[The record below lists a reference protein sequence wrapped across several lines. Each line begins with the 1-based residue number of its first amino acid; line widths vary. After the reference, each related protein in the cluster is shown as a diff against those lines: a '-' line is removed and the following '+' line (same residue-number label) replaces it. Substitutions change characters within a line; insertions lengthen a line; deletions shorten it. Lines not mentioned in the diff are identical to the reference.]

1 MRKQPTR
8 LLHTAGLLLIILSL
22 LPLASVTAGGTREID
37 RDVLLHDSTDTL
49 YRTPGGAVPVM
60 STVTLRFSTLAGDV
74 DSVTVRVWDAL
85 AEQQHML
92 PMAVVTTT
100 PGGFDLWE
108 TTLDVGDTPTIYW
121 YRFIVTKGGDTLFYE
136 DDIRPG
142 ADGAYFPANESGRGR
157 AYESSP
163 DLSWQITV
171 YDPDFYT
178 PEWMRNAVVYQIFPD
193 RFRNGDPSNDPA
205 DDSIT
210 FYESDSVIFHETWN
224 EPPVDPRQ
232 PGPYQDRWNVDF
244 FGGDLAG
251 ITEQLDYLQDLG
263 VTAIYLNPIFEARS
277 NHRYDTADYK
287 AIDPILGDMETF
299 RTLVAEADKRGM
311 VLILDG
317 VFNHMSSDSPAFD
330 RYHRYD
336 EDGACESLE
345 SPYRLWFF
353 FVPPQGQQ
361 PSPCVDNPQGA
372 TYYVSW
378 AGYDSIPKI
387 DNEANGPRLTFFLGR
402 NSVVNT
408 WGREGI
414 GGWRLDVGGDI
425 DSGPGSD
432 FWEGFRVAV
441 RNANP
446 EGVII
451 GEEWGNASKWLLGDE
466 WDSVMNY
473 RLRRGILGYVRE
485 FDYTDNDANGDNV
498 IHALTPSQLDTLIR
512 DIESDYPP
520 MAYHA
525 MMNILDSHDT
535 ARLRFVAGDSQRQQ
549 LAALLQFTLPG
560 APTIYYG
567 DEIALDAPSVDDNG
581 VLQDDPYN
589 RAPYPW
595 PDASGDA
602 SGAAYGPPDEAM
614 LSFYQQLA
622 ALRHA
627 NSALREGDMIT
638 LVTDDDFG
646 VYAFLRVDAAAGS
659 AALVVTNKYSF
670 EQTVTLNLAGHLPN
684 GFPGHLPDGLTLDG
698 VFRDESIT
706 VGSEPVDITI
716 SANSGD
722 VWSAVTGT
730 PFPAA
735 TPPANLTA
743 IGADGSV
750 TLGWDAAADVDSY
763 IVYRSPVAT
772 GGFTPASDVLTDPAF
787 IDENVINGYAYY
799 YAVASV
805 IDGLPG
811 DLSASVAAIPSAPV
825 ATTVYV
831 PTSAPDHVTLAYGLT
846 TQIEAGVQVT
856 GATESPARG
865 VRAEAALVPEDGD
878 IADADWQPMQ
888 YVASEEM
895 TDYYAAT
902 LPVTA
907 SGTFMQIARFSANAG
922 ESWIIVTLPDGT
934 FPVLAVDAPADADP
948 PGEPASAEI
957 VQTSLAGVI
966 LAWEASPA
974 DDVAAYRIYRTVDDV
989 TAPLVDI
996 PAGEELTHTDKTVVQ
1011 GGVYGYAITAVDG
1024 ALNESAPVPAGE
1036 TRVERR
1042 RIPVTFVVTVPDY
1055 TSQGEGGL
1063 VIAGDFGTDSL
1074 PFWDPAGIP
1083 MEQID
1088 DQHWTVTLEIPEGN
1102 KLQYKYARGTW
1113 DAVEKGPECEE
1124 IANRTLTV
1132 EVPPGEDSL
1141 LVDGD
1146 LVAKWRDLDKCP

>member
-1 MRKQPTR
+1 MRKQTNH
-8 LLHTAGLLLIILSL
+8 LVHIAGLLLIVVSL
-22 LPLASVTAGGTREID
+22 LPLASVTARGPARDID
-37 RDVLLHDSTDTL
+37 RDVLLHDSADTL
-49 YRTPGGAVPVM
+49 YRTPGGAVPVL
-60 STVTLRFSTLAGDV
+60 STVTLRFRTLAGGV
-74 DSVTVRVWDAL
+74 DSVTARVWDAF
-85 AEQQHML
+85 AEEQQML
-92 PMAVVTTT
+92 PLAIVTTT

-121 YRFIVTKGGDTLFYE
+121 YRFIVTRGGETLFYE
-136 DDIRPG
+136 DDIRVG
-142 ADGAYFPANESGRGR
+142 SDGVYFPANEGGPGRV
-157 AYESSP
+157 YDSSP

-171 YDPDFYT
+171 YDPDYYT

-193 RFRNGDPSNDPA
+193 RFRNGDSSNDPA
-205 DDSIT
+205 DDTIT
-210 FYESDSVIFHETWN
+210 FYDNDRVIFHETWN

-232 PGPYQDRWNVDF
+232 PGPYQARWNVDF

-251 ITEQLDYLQDLG
+251 ITEKLDYLQALG

-287 AIDPILGDMETF
+287 AIDPILGDLEAF
-299 RTLVAEADKRGM
+299 QTLVAEADKRGM

-330 RYHRYD
+330 RYQRYD

-353 FVPPQGQQ
+353 FVPPKGQQ

-387 DNEANGPRLTFFLGR
+387 NNDANGPRLYFFLGR

-425 DSGPGSD
+425 DAGPGSD

-446 EGVII
+446 DGVII
-451 GEEWGNASKWLLGDE
+451 GEEWGNASKWLLGSE

-473 RLRRGILGYVRE
+473 RLRRGILGFVRE

-498 IHALTPSQLDTLIR
+498 IHALTPSQLDALIR

-535 ARLRFVAGDSQRQQ
+535 ARLLFVAGDTQRQR

-595 PDASGDA
+595 PDASGDT
-602 SGAAYGPPDEAM
+602 YGPPDDAM
-614 LSFYQQLA
+614 LAYYQRLA

-646 VYAFLRVDAAAGS
+646 VYAYLRVDAATGS
-659 AALVVTNKYSF
+659 AALVVTNKLSAA
-670 EQTVTLNLAGHLPN
+670 QTVTLNLAGYLPN
-684 GFPGHLPDGLTLDG
+684 GSPGHLPDGLVLDG

-706 VGSEPVDITI
+706 VGSEPVSITLE
-716 SANSGD
+716 ANSGD

-750 TLGWDAAADVDSY
+750 TLAWDGVEGASGY

-772 GGFTPASDVLTDPAF
+772 GGFRPASDVLTDPAF
-787 IDENVINGYAYY
+787 VDENVINGYEYF

-811 DLSASVAAIPSAPV
+811 DLGASAPAVPSAPV
-825 ATTVYV
+825 ATTAYV
-831 PTSAPDHVTLAYGLT
+831 TAESHQVTLAYGLAA
-846 TQIEAGVQVT
+846 QIEASVQVA
-856 GATESPARG
+856 GATESPAPG
-865 VRAEAALVPEDGD
+865 VRAEAALVLQDGD
-878 IADADWQPMQ
+878 LAAADWQPMQ
-888 YVASEEM
+888 YTTSQEM
-895 TDYYAAT
+895 TDHYAMAIPIT
-902 LPVTA
+902 GP
-907 SGTFMQIARFSANAG
+907 GEFMKVARFSANAG

-934 FPVLAVDAPADADP
+934 FPLLTVDAPADADP
-948 PGEPASAEI
+948 PGEPASASI
-957 VQTSLAGVI
+957 LQTSLAGVI
-966 LAWEASPA
+966 LTWDASPTE
-974 DDVAAYRIYRTVDDV
+974 DVVAYRIYRTVDDV
-989 TAPLVDI
+989 TSPLVDV
-996 PAGEELTHTDKTVVQ
+996 PAGADLTYTDKTVVQ

-1088 DQHWTVTLEIPEGN
+1088 DQHWTVTLEIPEGT